1 MDVCSHEGLH
11 VLWISFEHGTNL
23 TRQWPNY
30 CLLVATWCYNL
41 LYCLVV
47 YIHMNYHVNPHQQ
60 TSVRGLAEV
69 LTTARFQPDI
79 LPILRQE
86 VLDKSGAQGCDA
98 HNGILL
104 HIGTHTHTV
113 MCTYIYIHIIIIHIC
128 TYMYMYDIIYTS
140 VHSINIYIW
149 YMYIYMYIYISL
161 SLSLCIYIYMHTHVY
176 AYICTCVHAYIYIY
190 VRIITWVKQASLD
203 QGGWLKRFAISQI
216 PIITQETD
224 AALGSASWPNFWI
237 WGYSRP
243 WLCVTGVWFHVGCFS
258 MYFIYITVYTVCSTS
273 FNNDT
278 CIHETICNM
287 LV

>member
-1 MDVCSHEGLH
+1 M
-11 VLWISFEHGTNL
+11 
-23 TRQWPNY
+23 
-30 CLLVATWCYNL
+30 
-41 LYCLVV
+41 
-47 YIHMNYHVNPHQQ
+47 
-60 TSVRGLAEV
+60 
-69 LTTARFQPDI
+69 LTTEFCCISA
-79 LPILRQE
+79 
-86 VLDKSGAQGCDA
+86 
-98 HNGILL
+98 
-104 HIGTHTHTV
+104 HTHTLWCV
-113 MCTYIYIHIIIIHIC
+113 HIYYIYIHYY
-128 TYMYMYDIIYTS
+128 TYLYIYVYVWYNTYILYIVYIYDI
-140 VHSINIYIW
+140 YI
-149 YMYIYMYIYISL
+149 YIYMYIYICIHIYIYDI

-190 VRIITWVKQASLD
+190 VRIVTWVKQASLD

-224 AALGSASWPNFWI
+224 VALGSASWPNF

-278 CIHETICNM
+278 CIHETVCNM